1 MSQEPDLM
9 TPPHLMAVLD
19 ELRRREPIF
28 HHPGFGTSR
37 ANVTL

>member
-1 MSQEPDLM
+1 MSQEPDLA
-9 TPPHLMAVLD
+9 TPLHLQDVLD

-37 ANVTL
+37 AD